1 MIKRKIGMLGIG
13 LAMFLGTMTAGEAIT
28 ANAAANPNPTWYV
41 GSRCFYNGPT
51 NAWDDISVKDPS
63 IVYAN
68 GKYHLFYTGYAKS
81 GTFQMGTASAS
92 TIDGLRTAQHKKLD
106 LNGSWGR
113 NGSYGAPQVFY
124 MESKHMWYLIYQGS
138 LGACY
143 ATTTNIDD
151 PNSWSGP
158 KSMGANG
165 NMGWDYWVIC
175 DDQNAY
181 MFNTPQDGSHN
192 IYCRKTSL
200 ANFPNGWGPAT
211 VAVRDTFE
219 GACVYKSKAD
229 NKYYMIVED
238 MKDNRYYELHQ
249 ANSLNGPWTKV
260 SEKWASS
267 HNLSYTADR
276 WTNRVSHGE
285 ILRSGINQKLEI
297 NDINRADFLIQGSM
311 DGNVPYE
318 KINGILGLLKITNK
332 Y

>member
-1 MIKRKIGMLGIG
+1 MINRKIGIFSIG
-13 LAMFLGTMTAGEAIT
+13 LAMLLGTMTTMTSIA
-28 ANAAANPNPTWYV
+28 ANAAANPNPTWQV
-41 GSRCFYNGPT
+41 GSVCFYNGPT
-51 NAWDDISVKDPS
+51 NAWDAVSVKDPS

-68 GKYHLFYTGYAKS
+68 GKYHLFYTGYDKT
-81 GTFQMGTASAS
+81 GKFQMGYASAS
-92 TIDGLRTAQHKKLD
+92 TINGLSSAQHKKLN
-106 LNGSWGR
+106 LNGNGT
-113 NGSYGAPQVFY
+113 GSYGAPQVFY
-124 MESKHMWYLIYQGS
+124 MESKQMWYLIYQGS

-158 KSMGANG
+158 KSLGASG

-175 DDQNAY
+175 DDKYAY
-181 MFNTPQDGSHN
+181 LFNTPSDGSHN

-211 VAVRDTFE
+211 VAVKDTFE

-229 NKYYMIVED
+229 NNYYMLVED

-249 ANSLNGPWTKV
+249 ASSLSGPWTKV

-267 HNLSYTADR
+267 HNLSYTSNK

-297 NDINRADFLIQGSM
+297 NDINKVDFLIQGST
-311 DGNVPYE
+311 DGNVAYE
-318 KINGILGLLKITNK
+318 KIKWNLGIIKNYK
-332 Y
+332 